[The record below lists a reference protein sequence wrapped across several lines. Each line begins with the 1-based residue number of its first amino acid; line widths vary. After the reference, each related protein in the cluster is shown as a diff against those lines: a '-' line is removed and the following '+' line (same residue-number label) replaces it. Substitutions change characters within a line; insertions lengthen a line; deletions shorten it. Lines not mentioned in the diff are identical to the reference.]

1 MTQEEPKDIEE
12 VSDGDLE
19 EVKKE
24 PEYKEASTPKDLWE
38 TFLERRKVAPTPTA
52 VGHGGG
58 DACMGN
64 AQCTGTDPSTE
75 PTVADD
81 FNLEADK
88 QTKTYIEEN
97 DSKGSK
103 NE

>member
-1 MTQEEPKDIEE
+1 MTEEKPEDIEE

-24 PEYKEASTPKDLWE
+24 PEYKDASSPKDLWE

-58 DACMGN
+58 DACMGVD
-64 AQCTGTDPSTE
+64 QCSGMDPSTE
-75 PTVADD
+75 PAVK
-81 FNLEADK
+81 E
-88 QTKTYIEEN
+88 QTYIGKPN
-97 DSKGSK
+97 SKGRK

>member
-1 MTQEEPKDIEE
+1 
-12 VSDGDLE
+12 
-19 EVKKE
+19 
-24 PEYKEASTPKDLWE
+24 
-38 TFLERRKVAPTPTA
+38 
-52 VGHGGG
+52 
-58 DACMGN
+58 MGN